1 MAVRRGAGAVERGSL
16 ENCWPFTGPVSSNLT
31 PAVQQVASF
40 GARGHL
46 NDTSVPEEIRAPAAR
61 CPRRSLMVVALT
73 AGWSASA
80 AALPPLPPAPI
91 TLSTVTLPTVTVPP
105 VTTPVVTTPVV
116 TTPTAPLPPQAP
128 SVPNVTGGTPPAV
141 PPPPLAFSGGT
152 TGGSGSSSSGRT
164 GAHGGESETSREQ
177 ASRLRPALRVNESR
191 TTLVVVLRKLALVE
205 LVVRE
210 VAPECRGIGPFR
222 VLGRRGVNRIRFRR
236 LGRDPLGPGTYT
248 VVARAL
254 PSGRAVGRARFVVAD
269 HLIRADAC
277 AGSDVQQ
284 ASGSPQPPAG
294 ALPLGNEAKTTR
306 DPIRHRGVLGA
317 KVGRGAFPAAADI
330 PLWVYGLLALAVGML
345 VAAASLPEGGGL
357 GLSESLRL
365 ALVGA
370 GILLGLA
377 IAFVLG

>member
-31 PAVQQVASF
+31 PAVQQVARF
-40 GARGHL
+40 GAPGHL
-46 NDTSVPEEIRAPAAR
+46 YDTSVPEEIRAPAAR
-61 CPRRSLMVVALT
+61 CPRRSDGRRVDGGLVRFRRR
-73 AGWSASA
+73 A
-80 AALPPLPPAPI
+80 AAASTAADHAVHGDASDRDCPAGHD
-91 TLSTVTLPTVTVPP
+91 SGRHH
-105 VTTPVVTTPVV
+105 
-116 TTPTAPLPPQAP
+116 
-128 SVPNVTGGTPPAV
+128 VTGGTPPAV
-141 PPPPLAFSGGT
+141 PPPPLASSGGT
-152 TGGSGSSSSGRT
+152 TGGSDSSSSGRT
-164 GAHGGESETSREQ
+164 DAQGGGSETSREQ

-191 TTLVVVLRKLALVE
+191 TTLVVVLRKPALVE

-210 VAPECRGIGPFR
+210 VAPDCRGIGRFR
-222 VLGRRGVNRIRFRR
+222 VPGRRGVNRIRFRR

>member
-31 PAVQQVASF
+31 PAVQQVARF
-40 GARGHL
+40 GAPGHL
-46 NDTSVPEEIRAPAAR
+46 YDTSVPDEIRAPAAR
-61 CPRRSLMVVALT
+61 CPRRSDGRRVDGGLVRFRRR
-73 AGWSASA
+73 A
-80 AALPPLPPAPI
+80 AALPPPVTLP
-91 TLSTVTLPTVTVPP
+91 TLTLPTVTVPP

-152 TGGSGSSSSGRT
+152 TGGSDSSSSGRT
-164 GAHGGESETSREQ
+164 DAQGGGSETSREQ

-191 TTLVVVLRKLALVE
+191 TTLVVVLRKPALVE

-210 VAPECRGIGPFR
+210 VAPDCRGIGRFR
-222 VLGRRGVNRIRFRR
+222 VPGRRGVNRIRFRR

-269 HLIRADAC
+269 HAIRADAC

-284 ASGSPQPPAG
+284 ASGSPQPLAG
-294 ALPLGNEAKTTR
+294 ALALGNEAKTTP